1 MSKLTRD
8 FYQREDVL
16 SISRELLGKIL
27 CTNFDGK
34 FTNGMIVET
43 EAYAG
48 ETDHASHAYG
58 GRRTTRTETMYSP
71 GGTAY
76 VYLCY
81 GIHHLFNV
89 VTNVENTPHAVLIR
103 AVEPIHGI
111 DDILK
116 RRKLNTNTTRSK
128 IICPGPGTVSQ
139 GLGITTKNNG
149 ESLMGNKI
157 WIEESGLSIAKKDIT
172 CGARIGVDYAQD
184 DAFLPFRFR
193 INLTKAIL

>member
-1 MSKLTRD
+1 MSKLNRD

-58 GRRTTRTETMYSP
+58 GRRTNRTETMYSP

-89 VTNVENTPHAVLIR
+89 VTNAEDNPHAILIR
-103 AVEPIHGI
+103 AIEPIKGI
-111 DDILK
+111 ESMLQ
-116 RRKLNTNTTRSK
+116 RRNMVK
-128 IICPGPGTVSQ
+128 ICCWW
-139 GLGITTKNNG
+139 
-149 ESLMGNKI
+149 M
-157 WIEESGLSIAKKDIT
+157 
-172 CGARIGVDYAQD
+172 
-184 DAFLPFRFR
+184 
-193 INLTKAIL
+193 